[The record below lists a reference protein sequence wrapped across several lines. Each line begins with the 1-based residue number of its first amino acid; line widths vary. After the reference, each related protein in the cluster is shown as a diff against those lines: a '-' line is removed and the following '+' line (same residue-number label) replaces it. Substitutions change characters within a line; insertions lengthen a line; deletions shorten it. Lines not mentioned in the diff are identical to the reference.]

1 MSPSASR
8 RLGSI
13 VQQAILILAS
23 LAALF
28 PLWFMLWTAL
38 RTRDDYFRSP
48 LGWPQGIHWENFV
61 TAFEQNIGR
70 WVLNSAIV
78 TGGSVLLVTL
88 ISVPAAYAFVR
99 LPFRGSDLLLKL

>member
-1 MSPSASR
+1 MTPTTSR

-13 VQQAILILAS
+13 VQQAILIFAA

-48 LGWPQGIHWENFV
+48 LGWPHGIH
-61 TAFEQNIGR
+61 
-70 WVLNSAIV
+70 
-78 TGGSVLLVTL
+78 
-88 ISVPAAYAFVR
+88 
-99 LPFRGSDLLLKL
+99 

>member
-48 LGWPQGIHWENFV
+48 LGWPPPKP
-61 TAFEQNIGR
+61 T
-70 WVLNSAIV
+70 
-78 TGGSVLLVTL
+78 
-88 ISVPAAYAFVR
+88 
-99 LPFRGSDLLLKL
+99 